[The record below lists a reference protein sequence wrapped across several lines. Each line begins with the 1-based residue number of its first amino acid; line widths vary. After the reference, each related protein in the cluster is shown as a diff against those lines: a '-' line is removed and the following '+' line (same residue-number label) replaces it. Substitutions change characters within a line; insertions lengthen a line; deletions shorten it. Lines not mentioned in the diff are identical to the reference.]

1 VAHLADNWPKDRN
14 SRGYL
19 SILDRNLEV
28 ISNVGGTPPT
38 KDASGALRRMRND
51 TDAFLH
57 PHDALTNPDGSLVVA
72 QFASGRTYPV
82 RLERV

>member
-1 VAHLADNWPKDRN
+1 
-14 SRGYL
+14 
-19 SILDRNLEV
+19 
-28 ISNVGGTPPT
+28 
-38 KDASGALRRMRND
+38 MRNA

-57 PHDALTNPDGSLVVA
+57 PHDALANPDGSLVVA